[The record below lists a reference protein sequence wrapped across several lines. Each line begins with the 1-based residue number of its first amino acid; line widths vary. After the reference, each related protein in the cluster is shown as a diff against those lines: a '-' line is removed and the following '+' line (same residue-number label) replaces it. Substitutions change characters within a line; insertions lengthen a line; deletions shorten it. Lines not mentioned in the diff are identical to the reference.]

1 MKLESYERVCLA
13 LIQNALAIIAAC
25 KSFKMNNPIPTP
37 MKYSGLVG
45 KLLDDS
51 GAEFGDVIEIRKG
64 SEMYSGILMPH
75 HDFSHESIIT
85 LKLSNGYN
93 MGIRV
98 DQTTSVKVVSRRE
111 SKDRKKQVL
120 PRDPSKKDVAVISTG
135 GTIASYVDYRTGA
148 VHPAISAEE
157 LVFSVPEL
165 LDLVNVRAKVLY
177 SILSENMKV
186 SHWQGLA
193 RAVAEELNSGAVGA
207 IVPHGTDTMG
217 FTSAAL
223 AFMLRNLTG
232 PVVCVGAQRSSDRP
246 SSDAIMN
253 LLSATRL
260 CVDGDLGEVV
270 VLMHGEPSDSFT
282 LAHRGTKV
290 RKMHSSRRDA
300 FKSINSEPI
309 AKIEG
314 PEITFLSEHSKRSE
328 GPVELKDKIDGRAS
342 MLHFYP
348 GFESDHFD
356 LIADHVKGVVIAGT
370 GLGHVSEEI
379 LGSVSRAVKKG
390 VHVYITTQCLYGAVN
405 LNVYST
411 GRDMVSAGA
420 VPLGDMLPETAYV
433 KLMWAMGQTDDHEEV
448 RKIMLTNIAGEL
460 TTRRFV

>member
-1 MKLESYERVCLA
+1 
-13 LIQNALAIIAAC
+13 
-25 KSFKMNNPIPTP
+25 
-37 MKYSGLVG
+37 MKYAGRPG
-45 KLLDDS
+45 ELLDS
-51 GAEFGDVIEIRKG
+51 AGAEIGDLVEVRRG
-64 SEMYSGILMPH
+64 SAVRSGILMPH
-75 HDFSHESIIT
+75 HDFSAPSIIT
-85 LKLSNGYN
+85 LKLSTGYN
-93 MGIRV
+93 VGVLVDESTEIRV
-98 DQTTSVKVVSRRE
+98 VAKRE
-111 SKDRKKQVL
+111 SRAEKRHVL
-120 PRDPSKKDVAVISTG
+120 PHDPAKKDIAVISTG

-165 LDLVNVRAKVLY
+165 LDLANVRAKVLY

-193 RAVAEELNSGAVGA
+193 RAVADELNSGAVGV

-260 CVDGDLGEVV
+260 CIDGDLGEVV
-270 VLMHGEPSDSFT
+270 VLMHGETSDT
-282 LAHRGTKV
+282 YMLAHRGTKV

-300 FKSINSEPI
+300 FKSINIEPV
-309 AKIEG
+309 ARIEG
-314 PEITFLSEHSKRSE
+314 SRIAFLSEHTKRSQ
-328 GPVELKDKIDGRAS
+328 GPVQLRDKMDGRAS

-348 GFESDHFD
+348 GFEAEHFD
-356 LIADHVKGVVIAGT
+356 LIARNVRGIVVAGT

-379 LGSVSRAVKKG
+379 LGSIRKAVQDG
-390 VHVYITTQCLYGAVN
+390 VHIYVTTQCLYGTVN

-411 GRDMVSAGA
+411 GRDMIAAGA

-433 KLMWAMGQTDDHEEV
+433 KLMWAMGQAEDPGEV
-448 RKIMLTNIAGEL
+448 RKIMLTNVAGEFAG
-460 TTRRFV
+460 RRHV

>member
-1 MKLESYERVCLA
+1 
-13 LIQNALAIIAAC
+13 
-25 KSFKMNNPIPTP
+25 
-37 MKYSGLVG
+37 MKYPGLVG
-45 KLLDDS
+45 KVLEAA
-51 GAEFGDVIEIRKG
+51 GAEIGDVIEIRKG
-64 SEMYSGILMPH
+64 EVVQSGILMPH
-75 HDFSHESIIT
+75 HDFSSELIVT
-85 LKLSNGYN
+85 LKLPNGYN
-93 MGIRV
+93 IGVRV
-98 DQTTSVKVVSRRE
+98 DKNAKVKVVSKGE
-111 SKDRKKQVL
+111 TKDRKKISL
-120 PRDPSKKDVAVISTG
+120 PRDSSKKDVAVISTG

-165 LDLVNVRAKVLY
+165 MDLCNVRAKVLY

-186 SHWQGLA
+186 AHWQGLA
-193 RAVAEELNSGAVGA
+193 RAVAEELNSGAVGV

-232 PVVCVGAQRSSDRP
+232 PVLCVGAQRSSDRP

-253 LLSATRL
+253 LLAATRL
-260 CVDGDLGEVV
+260 CVDSDLGEVC
-270 VLMHGEPSDSFT
+270 VLMHGETSDSYC

-300 FKSINSEPI
+300 FRSINAEPI
-309 AKIEG
+309 VKVEG
-314 PEITFLSEHSKRSE
+314 PNITFLSAHQRRSP

-348 GFESDHFD
+348 GFEAGHFD
-356 LIADHVKGVVIAGT
+356 LIAQNVKGIVVAGT

-379 LGSVSRAVKKG
+379 VGSVRKAVKDG
-390 VHVYITTQCLYGAVN
+390 VHVFITTQCLHGSVN

-411 GRDMVSAGA
+411 GRDMLVAGA
-420 VPLGDMLPETAYV
+420 VPLSDMLPETAYV
-433 KLMWAMGQTDDHEEV
+433 KLMWSMGQTKDPEEV
-448 RKIMLTNIAGEL
+448 RKLMLTNIAGEMSG
-460 TTRRFV
+460 RRPV

>member
-1 MKLESYERVCLA
+1 
-13 LIQNALAIIAAC
+13 
-25 KSFKMNNPIPTP
+25 
-37 MKYSGLVG
+37 MKYPGLVG
-45 KLLDDS
+45 KMLEAA
-51 GAEFGDVIEIRKG
+51 GAYLGDVIEVRTQDAVHT
-64 SEMYSGILMPH
+64 GILMPH
-75 HDFSHESIIT
+75 HDFSDQSILT
-85 LKLSNGYN
+85 LKLANGYN
-93 MGIRV
+93 IGVRMDEG
-98 DQTTSVKVVSRRE
+98 TSVKLVSKRE
-111 SKDRKKQVL
+111 GKGQKKLTL
-120 PRDPSKKDVAVISTG
+120 PTDPSKKDVAVISTG

-165 LDLVNVRAKVLY
+165 MDLCNVRAKVLY

-193 RAVAEELNSGAVGA
+193 RAVASELNSGAVGV
-207 IVPHGTDTMG
+207 IIPHGTDTMG

-232 PVVCVGAQRSSDRP
+232 PVICVGAQRSSDRP
-246 SSDAIMN
+246 SSDAITN
-253 LLSATRL
+253 LLAATRL
-260 CVDGDLGEVV
+260 CVDSDLGEVV
-270 VLMHGEPSDSFT
+270 VLMHGESSDSYC

-300 FKSINSEPI
+300 FKSINIDPI
-309 AKIEG
+309 ARVEG
-314 PEITFLSEHSKRSE
+314 KDISFLSDYEKRSQ

-348 GFESDHFD
+348 GFEAEHFD
-356 LIADHVKGVVIAGT
+356 LIAQKVKGIVVAGT

-379 LGSVSRAVKKG
+379 VGSVKKAVKNG

-411 GRDMVSAGA
+411 GRDMLDSGA
-420 VPLGDMLPETAYV
+420 IPLGDMLPETAYV
-433 KLMWAMGQTDDHEEV
+433 KLMWAMGQADDPSEV
-448 RKIMLTNIAGEL
+448 RKIMLTNVAGEMSS
-460 TTRRFV
+460 RRQV

>member
-1 MKLESYERVCLA
+1 
-13 LIQNALAIIAAC
+13 
-25 KSFKMNNPIPTP
+25 
-37 MKYSGLVG
+37 MKYSGPVG
-45 KLLDDS
+45 ELLDGA
-51 GAEFGDVIEIRKG
+51 GAEIGDVIEVTCGKESRT
-64 SEMYSGILMPH
+64 GILMPH
-75 HDFSHESIIT
+75 HDFSAPVILT
-85 LKLSNGYN
+85 LKLASGYN
-93 MGIRV
+93 IGILV
-98 DQTTSVKVVSRRE
+98 DEATAVKLVSKRE
-111 SKDRKKQVL
+111 VREAKKQSL
-120 PRDPSKKDVAVISTG
+120 PRDKEKKDIAVISTG

-165 LDLVNVRAKVLY
+165 MDLANIRAKVLY
-177 SILSENMKV
+177 SILSENMQV

-193 RAVAEELNSGAVGA
+193 RAVAEELNSGAVGV

-223 AFMLRNLTG
+223 SFMLRNLTG
-232 PVVCVGAQRSSDRP
+232 PVICVGAQRSSDRP

-260 CVDGDLGEVV
+260 CIDSDLGEVV
-270 VLMHGEPSDSFT
+270 VLMHGESSDTFT

-300 FKSINSEPI
+300 FKSVNVDPI
-309 AKIEG
+309 ARVDGHKISF
-314 PEITFLSEHSKRSE
+314 TSEYSRRSK

-348 GFESDHFD
+348 GFEAEHFD
-356 LIADHVKGVVIAGT
+356 LIAQNVKGVVVAGT
-370 GLGHVSEEI
+370 GLGHVSEGI
-379 LGSVSRAVKKG
+379 VGSLKRAVDNG

-411 GRDMVSAGA
+411 GRDMIAAGA

-433 KLMWAMGQTDDHEEV
+433 KLMWAMGQTTDYDEV
-448 RKIMLTNIAGEL
+448 KKLMLTNIAGEFSA
-460 TTRRFV
+460 RRQI

>member
-1 MKLESYERVCLA
+1 
-13 LIQNALAIIAAC
+13 
-25 KSFKMNNPIPTP
+25 
-37 MKYSGLVG
+37 MKYPGLVG
-45 KLLDDS
+45 RLLDDAK
-51 GAEFGDVIEIRKG
+51 AELGDVIEIREG
-64 SEMYSGILMPH
+64 DEVYSGILMPH

-85 LKLSNGYN
+85 LKLPSGYN

-98 DQTTSVKVVSRRE
+98 NEVTKVKVTSKRE
-111 SKDRKKQVL
+111 SKERKKQVL
-120 PRDPSKKDVAVISTG
+120 PHDPEKKDVAVISTG

-165 LDLVNVRAKVLY
+165 MDLANVRAKVLY
-177 SILSENMKV
+177 SILSENMRV
-186 SHWQGLA
+186 THWQGLA

-207 IVPHGTDTMG
+207 IIPHGTDTMG

-232 PVVCVGAQRSSDRP
+232 PVICVGAQRSSDRP

-253 LLSATRL
+253 LLAATRL
-260 CVDGDLGEVV
+260 CVESDLGEVV
-270 VLMHGEPSDSFT
+270 VLMHGESSDSYT

-300 FKSINSEPI
+300 FKSINAEPI
-309 AKIEG
+309 ARVEG
-314 PEITFLSEHSKRSE
+314 PEIQFVSEYARRSK
-328 GPVELKDKIDGRAS
+328 GPVELRDKIDGRAS

-379 LGSVSRAVKKG
+379 LGSLRRAVKKG
-390 VHVYITTQCLYGAVN
+390 IHVYVTTQCLYGSVN

-411 GRDMVSAGA
+411 GRDMVAAGV

-433 KLMWAMGQTDDHEEV
+433 KLMWAMGQSDDPEEV
-448 RKIMLTNIAGEL
+448 RKLMLTNIAGEFS
-460 TTRRFV
+460 TRRPV

>member
-1 MKLESYERVCLA
+1 MDGA
-13 LIQNALAIIAAC
+13 
-25 KSFKMNNPIPTP
+25 
-37 MKYSGLVG
+37 
-45 KLLDDS
+45 
-51 GAEFGDVIEIRKG
+51 GAEIGDIIEVTCGKESRT
-64 SEMYSGILMPH
+64 GILMPH
-75 HDFSHESIIT
+75 HDFSAPSILT
-85 LKLSNGYN
+85 LKLPSGYN
-93 MGIRV
+93 IGLRV
-98 DQTTSVKVVSRRE
+98 DKSTTVKLVSRRE
-111 SKDRKKQVL
+111 AREAKKQSL
-120 PRDPSKKDVAVISTG
+120 PRDKSKKDIAVISTG

-165 LDLVNVRAKVLY
+165 MDLANIRAKVLY
-177 SILSENMKV
+177 SILSENMQV

-193 RAVAEELNSGAVGA
+193 RAVADELNSGAVGV

-223 AFMLRNLTG
+223 SFMLRNLTG
-232 PVVCVGAQRSSDRP
+232 PVICVGAQRSSDRP

-260 CVDGDLGEVV
+260 CIESDLGEVV
-270 VLMHGEPSDSFT
+270 VLMHGESSDTFT

-300 FKSINSEPI
+300 FKSVNVDPI
-309 AKIEG
+309 ARIEG
-314 PEITFLSEHSKRSE
+314 QKISFMSEYARRSK

-348 GFESDHFD
+348 GFEAEHFD
-356 LIADHVKGVVIAGT
+356 LIAQNVKGVVVAGT
-370 GLGHVSEEI
+370 GLGHVSEGI
-379 LGSVSRAVKKG
+379 VGSLKRAVDSG

-411 GRDMVSAGA
+411 GRDMIAAGA
-420 VPLGDMLPETAYV
+420 IPLGDMLPETAYV
-433 KLMWAMGQTDDHEEV
+433 KLMWAMGQTTDYAEV
-448 RKIMLTNIAGEL
+448 KKLMLTNIAGEFSS
-460 TTRRFV
+460 RRQI